1 MDDDPDLKN
10 WISPHLMSRYDAL
23 YGESEVGSHEN
34 VRDVLL
40 VSSNIDTIVHLSH
53 LLLVKSKEDKT
64 NESQIRERNLNELS
78 NKIERLIQNEV
89 QTRICAQ
96 LPPEMDAYYRK
107 LTKENEETGRSQ
119 REDGYVW
126 NENGRRVRS
135 IGVSDKC
142 FVF

>member
-1 MDDDPDLKN
+1 M
-10 WISPHLMSRYDAL
+10 
-23 YGESEVGSHEN
+23 
-34 VRDVLL
+34 
-40 VSSNIDTIVHLSH
+40 
-53 LLLVKSKEDKT
+53 VKSKEDKT